1 MADMVREP
9 ARDLPVLARPE
20 VLVVGGGIAGLA
32 AAVAASRAGAGTL
45 LVERNGFLGGTL
57 TAVTLGGICGAFRH
71 VGPEQELR
79 PVVGGLWE
87 ELRGR
92 LEARDALGPPRKSVL
107 VRGVHGLPYDPERLK
122 LIADELAAAHR
133 VHVLTGAV
141 LAGVAREDRRVTAV
155 FVETAGGRFAIVPRF
170 VVDASGDA
178 EVVARAGGA
187 FGMPAR
193 VQAPSAM
200 IRMAPVDRAAFGAVP
215 RAEVNARLEGA
226 VAAGFELPRTTVAVF
241 PYLAEG
247 EVHVNATR
255 VLKPDGTPFDTTA
268 PWDRAAAEAEGRR
281 QAFLYEAAMRHA
293 LPGFGSARVA
303 AIGPVLGV
311 RESRLIEGEAVLT
324 EESVMTGSAP
334 EDRIACCAWPVE
346 DHAPGRATVWR
357 PLPDGAWYGIPFGC
371 LVPRGFE
378 NLLAAGRCLSAEHVA
393 QASARIS
400 LACLAMGEAAGIAA
414 AWGARDGARPEVAAL
429 QAELRRGGAI
439 LDPD

>member
-1 MADMVREP
+1 VSFHLEP
-9 ARDLPVLARPE
+9 ARETPVLAEPE
-20 VLVVGGGIAGLA
+20 VLVIGGGIAGLA
-32 AAVAASRAGAGTL
+32 AAAAASRAGADTL

-87 ELRGR
+87 ELRAR
-92 LEARDALGPPRKSVL
+92 LLARDALGPPRKSVL

-122 LIADELAAAHR
+122 LVADEMMAAHR
-133 VHVLTGAV
+133 VRVLTAAA
-141 LAGVAREDRRVTAV
+141 LAGVAREGSRIAAV
-155 FVETAGGRFAIVPRF
+155 FVETAGGRFAIRPRF

-187 FGMPAR
+187 FQVPPR

-200 IRMAPVDRAAFGAVP
+200 IRMAPVDRAAFGALP
-215 RAEVNARLEGA
+215 RAEVNARLER
-226 VAAGFELPRTTVAVF
+226 AAEEGFALPRTMVAVF

-255 VLKPDGTPFDTTA
+255 VLKPDGTPFDTTDA
-268 PWDRAAAEAEGRR
+268 WERAAAEAEGRR
-281 QAFLYEAAMRHA
+281 QAFLYEAAMRRA
-293 LPGFGSARVA
+293 LPGFEAARVA

-324 EESVMTGSAP
+324 TASVMSGAAP
-334 EDRIACCAWPVE
+334 ADRIACCAWPVE

-371 LVPRGFE
+371 LVPRGFD
-378 NLLAAGRCLSAEHVA
+378 NLLVAGRCLSAEHEA

-414 AWGARDGARPEVAAL
+414 ATGAPFDVPRL
-429 QAELRRGGAI
+429 QAELRRQGAV
-439 LDPD
+439 LDPA

>member
-1 MADMVREP
+1 VSVFEEP
-9 ARDLPVLARPE
+9 ARRVPVLAEPE

-32 AAVAASRAGAGTL
+32 AAAGASRAGAKTL

-79 PVVGGLWE
+79 PVVGGLWT
-87 ELRGR
+87 ELRER
-92 LEARDALGPPRKSVL
+92 LLARDALGPPRKSVL

-122 LIADELAAAHR
+122 LVADEMMAAHR
-133 VHVLTGAV
+133 VRVLTGAA
-141 LAGVAREDRRVTAV
+141 LSGVARDGGRIAAV
-155 FVETAGGRFAIVPRF
+155 FVETAGGRVAILPRF

-178 EVVARAGGA
+178 EVVARAGGGFRIPPRA
-187 FGMPAR
+187 
-193 VQAPSAM
+193 QAPSAM

-215 RAEVNARLEGA
+215 RAEVNARLERA
-226 VAAGFELPRTTVAVF
+226 VDAGFELPRTTVAVF

-255 VLKPDGTPFDTTA
+255 VLKPDGTPFDTTD
-268 PWDRAAAEAEGRR
+268 PWERAAAEAEGRR
-281 QAFLYEAAMRHA
+281 QAFLYEGAMRHA
-293 LPGFGSARVA
+293 LPGFAAARVA
-303 AIGPVLGV
+303 GIGPVLGV

-324 EESVMTGSAP
+324 ATAVMSGAAP
-334 EDRIACCAWPVE
+334 ADRIACCAWPVE

-371 LVPRGFE
+371 LVPRGFD
-378 NLLAAGRCLSAEHVA
+378 NLLVAGRCLSAEHEA

-414 AWGARDGARPEVAAL
+414 AWGSPFDVTRLQDELQRQGAV
-429 QAELRRGGAI
+429 
-439 LDPD
+439 LDPQ

>member
-1 MADMVREP
+1 VSFVAEP
-9 ARDLPVLARPE
+9 ARDVPVLAEPE
-20 VLVVGGGIAGLA
+20 VLVVGGGIAGLGA
-32 AAVAASRAGAGTL
+32 AAAAARAGAETL

-79 PVVGGLWE
+79 PVVGGLWT

-92 LEARDALGPPRKSVL
+92 LLARDALGPPRKSAL

-122 LIADELAAAHR
+122 LIADEMMAAHR
-133 VHVLTGAV
+133 VRVLTGAT
-141 LAGVAREDRRVTAV
+141 LAAVAREGAQVTAV
-155 FVETAGGRFAIVPRF
+155 FVETAGGRFAILPRV

-187 FGMPAR
+187 FRIPER

-200 IRMAPVDRAAFGAVP
+200 IRMAPVDRAAFGTVP

-226 VAAGFELPRTTVAVF
+226 AAAGFDLPRTMVAVF

-255 VLKPDGTPFDTTA
+255 VLKPDGSPFDTTA

-281 QAFLYEAAMRHA
+281 QAFLYEAAMRAA
-293 LPGFGSARVA
+293 LPGFGAARVA
-303 AIGPVLGV
+303 GIGPVLGV
-311 RESRLIEGEAVLT
+311 RESRLVEGEAVLT
-324 EESVMTGSAP
+324 EADVMSGVAP
-334 EDRIACCAWPVE
+334 ADRVACCAWPVE

-371 LVPRGFE
+371 LLPRGFD
-378 NLLAAGRCLSAEHVA
+378 NLLVAGRCLSAEHAA

-414 AWGARDGARPEVAAL
+414 ARGGRQDIAAL
-429 QAELRRGGAI
+429 QAELRRQGAV